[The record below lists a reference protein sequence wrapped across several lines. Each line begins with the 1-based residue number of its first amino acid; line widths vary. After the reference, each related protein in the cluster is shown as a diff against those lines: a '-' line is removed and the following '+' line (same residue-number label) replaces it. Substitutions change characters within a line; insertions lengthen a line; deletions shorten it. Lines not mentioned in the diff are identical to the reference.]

1 MANSITIKKIGTI
14 RSPFKELS
22 GMPIQPTGAVG
33 IRGEIEVDDAY
44 TEALKDLDGFSHIIL
59 LYHFDKCGDYK
70 PLVKPFLDENLRGL
84 FATRAPSRPN
94 PIGLSIVKLIG
105 IEKNVLHIEDVDILD
120 GTPLIDIKPYVPKFD
135 YRKDVREGWL
145 ESSGDDV
152 RKTRSDGRFT

>member
-1 MANSITIKKIGTI
+1 
-14 RSPFKELS
+14 
-22 GMPIQPTGAVG
+22 MPIQPTGAVG

-44 TEALKDLDGFSHIIL
+44 TEALKDLDGFSHIII

-105 IEKNVLHIEDVDILD
+105 IEKNVLHIEDVDVLD
-120 GTPLIDIKPYVPKFD
+120 GKPLIDIKPYVPKFD
-135 YRKDVREGWL
+135 YRKDVRAGWL

-152 RKTRSDGRFT
+152 RKTRSDGRFM